1 MGVSPVIELLT
12 VADVPH
18 DVALSRSVHW
28 PDTEA
33 DWRALHAGARVLGIR
48 NSGKLVAH
56 GALGDYGVAA
66 TLAKMVVAPDQQRRG
81 LGAKLLDALLA
92 HADER
97 SIPVG
102 LCATDQGR
110 RLYETR
116 GFVESGRIVIFTGAP
131 VPEAE
136 LGLGDVAPL
145 DVATAL
151 ELDRRFS
158 GCDRS
163 RMLAARLADARA
175 GFVLRAP
182 GEVGFGMVTQ
192 QEPFC
197 VVGPIWAETEQGAR
211 MLARA
216 LLGAARGPFLINVPA
231 QHVGFRSWLS
241 ELGLQEQ
248 AERSEMARGA
258 PQMPW
263 QCRQRFALATQ
274 AWG

>member
-1 MGVSPVIELLT
+1 MIELLT
-12 VADVPH
+12 VADVPD

-48 NSGKLVAH
+48 SNGKLVAH

-81 LGAKLLDALLA
+81 LGANLLDALLA

-116 GFVESGRIVIFTGAP
+116 GFAESGRLVIFTGVPVP
-131 VPEAE
+131 VPEPE
-136 LGLGDVAPL
+136 LGLGDVALL
-145 DVATAL
+145 DVATAV

-175 GFVLRAP
+175 GFLLRVP

-192 QEPFC
+192 QESFC
-197 VVGPIWAETEQGAR
+197 LVGPILAETEQGAR
-211 MLARA
+211 TLARA
-216 LLGAARGPFLINVPA
+216 LLGAARGPFHINVPA
-231 QHVGFRSWLS
+231 EQSGFRAWLS
-241 ELGLQEQ
+241 ELGLREQ

-258 PQMPW
+258 ARMPW
-263 QCRQRFALATQ
+263 QCGQRFALATQ

>member
-1 MGVSPVIELLT
+1 MELLT
-12 VADVPH
+12 VADLPH
-18 DVALSRSVHW
+18 NVALSRSVHW

-48 NSGKLVAH
+48 SQGKLVAH

-66 TLAKMVVAPDQQRRG
+66 TLAKMVVAPEQQRRG
-81 LGAKLLDALLA
+81 LGAELLDALLA

-97 SIPVG
+97 GLPVG

-110 RLYETR
+110 PLYETR
-116 GFVESGRIVIFTGAP
+116 GFVESGRLVILTGAP
-131 VPEAE
+131 TPGTD
-136 LGLGDVAPL
+136 LGLRDVAPL
-145 DVATAL
+145 DVSSAI

-163 RMLAARLADARA
+163 RMVAVRTAHAHA
-175 GFVLRAP
+175 GFVMRMP
-182 GEVGFGMVTQ
+182 NEVGFGMVTQ

-197 VVGPIWAETEQGAR
+197 VVGPILAETEQGAR
-211 MLARA
+211 TLARA
-216 LLGAARGPFLINVPA
+216 LLGAARGPFRIDVPA
-231 QHVGFRSWLS
+231 EQGAFRAWLG
-241 ELGLQEQ
+241 ELGLREQ

-258 PQMPW
+258 PRMPW

>member
-1 MGVSPVIELLT
+1 VIELLT

-48 NSGKLVAH
+48 SNGKLVAH

-66 TLAKMVVAPDQQRRG
+66 TLAKMVVAPEQQRRG
-81 LGAKLLDALLA
+81 LGAKLLDALLT

-97 SIPVG
+97 GTPVG

-110 RLYETR
+110 PLYEKR
-116 GFVESGRIVIFTGAP
+116 GFVESGRLVIFTGAP
-131 VPEAE
+131 PPRTE
-136 LGLGDVAPL
+136 LGFEGVAQL
-145 DVATAL
+145 DVSTAV

-163 RMLAARLADARA
+163 RMLVARLADAHA
-175 GFVLRAP
+175 GFVLRVP

-197 VVGPIWAETEQGAR
+197 MVGPILAETEQGAR
-211 MLARA
+211 TLARA
-216 LLGAARGPFLINVPA
+216 LVGAARGPFLFNVPA
-231 QHVGFRSWLS
+231 EHSGFRAWLS
-241 ELGLQEQ
+241 ELGLREQ

-258 PQMPW
+258 PRMPW

>member
-1 MGVSPVIELLT
+1 MIELLT
-12 VADVPH
+12 VADLPH

-48 NSGKLVAH
+48 RQGRLVAH

-66 TLAKMVVAPDQQRRG
+66 TLAKMVVAPDQQRSG

-97 SIPVG
+97 GIPVG

-110 RLYETR
+110 PLYQTR
-116 GFVESGRIVIFTGAP
+116 GFVESGRLAIFIGAP
-131 VPEAE
+131 PPGIES
-136 LGLGDVAPL
+136 GLGAVAPL
-145 DVATAL
+145 DVSRAI

-163 RMLAARLADARA
+163 RMLEVRTADARA
-175 GFVLRAP
+175 VFGLRGP
-182 GEVGFGMVTQ
+182 GELGFGMVTQ

-197 VVGPIWAETEQGAR
+197 VVGPILAETEEGAR
-211 MLARA
+211 TLACA
-216 LLGAARGPFLINVPA
+216 LLGAASGPFRIDVPIE
-231 QHVGFRSWLS
+231 HRGFRAWLS
-241 ELGLQEQ
+241 ALGLREQ
-248 AERSEMARGA
+248 GERSEMARGA
-258 PQMPW
+258 PRMPW